1 MKKEET
7 EDVNKWLDDNISL
20 HEWNTFKMCF
30 HYSKYRNKQITK
42 DKAYFVKLAREKD
55 QQTEA
60 LKKEVEE
67 LKKKYTFSVDE
78 YDKRCEEITQL
89 KKQLKEREE
98 ENEKYAEEKALE
110 LIDSFLRNGEGLG
123 DKGMLYKEIQYR
135 RTQFTNQ
142 INK

>member
-1 MKKEET
+1 MQE
-7 EDVNKWLDDNISL
+7 
-20 HEWNTFKMCF
+20 
-30 HYSKYRNKQITK
+30 Y
-42 DKAYFVKLAREKD
+42 AD

-60 LKKEVEE
+60 LKKEVEASMSTINKLSGGTLSGILE
-67 LKKKYTFSVDE
+67 
-78 YDKRCEEITQL
+78 EEITQL

-110 LIDSFLRNGEGLG
+110 LIDSFLRSGEGLG

>member
-1 MKKEET
+1 MTKEEKKVI
-7 EDVNKWLDDNISL
+7 EFLLDKKLLQKGDTHFIITSSSEYYNLNNIIQ
-20 HEWNTFKMCF
+20 E
-30 HYSKYRNKQITK
+30 Y
-42 DKAYFVKLAREKD
+42 AD

-60 LKKEVEE
+60 LKKEVEALMSTINKLSGGTLSGILE
-67 LKKKYTFSVDE
+67 
-78 YDKRCEEITQL
+78 EEITQL

-98 ENEKYAEEKALE
+98 DNEKYAEEKALE
-110 LIDSFLRNGEGLG
+110 LIDSFLRSGEGLG